1 MCQRF
6 PGTYVIHCFVFA
18 VDLIPPDIVGCPTS
32 DVFVEVPFN
41 TPSSIVTWGPIT
53 ATDNTGA
60 QPTLQQTHNSGG
72 TFSVGITPVTYTF
85 TDPSGNSAVCR
96 FNVVVQQR
104 GKQISTSGAG
114 QALKG
119 TVYSTFF
126 VYLNGQVIKV
136 EDSSAMML
144 NQSSQN

>member
-1 MCQRF
+1 MLFMCQKL
-6 PGTYVIHCFVFA
+6 PGTHVIYCFVFA
-18 VDLIPPDIVGCPTS
+18 VDLIPPVIVGCPTS

-104 GKQISTSGAG
+104 GK
-114 QALKG
+114 
-119 TVYSTFF
+119 
-126 VYLNGQVIKV
+126 
-136 EDSSAMML
+136 
-144 NQSSQN
+144 